1 MTSAADLEPY
11 VHDHEGRIDFLE
23 QAATQLIYITEA
35 LVGRLTDDSDKDQ
48 LLEHVREARA
58 LVGLR

>member
-11 VHDHEGRIDFLE
+11 IHDHEGRIDFLE
-23 QAATQLIYITEA
+23 QAASQLIYITQA
-35 LVGRLTDDSDKDQ
+35 LVGRLTDGADKDQ

-58 LVGLR
+58 LVGLG